1 METVL
6 TILISAKSTGI
17 DAIYGFGGD
26 DILTLT
32 GANNLLGYVYRSS
45 IYGGEGNDRITVSNS
60 IGVNV
65 FGEGGN
71 NNIIVDNSSQI
82 NVSAGI
88 NSNTVTFNNVK
99 AGTIVTGELNDVVSV
114 NGHSFDAIIGSTTN
128 SISSAGGNDT
138 IFVTTQANMVN
149 AGNGDDKINL

>member
-1 METVL
+1 M
-6 TILISAKSTGI
+6 
-17 DAIYGFGGD
+17 
-26 DILTLT
+26 
-32 GANNLLGYVYRSS
+32 
-45 IYGGEGNDRITVSNS
+45 
-60 IGVNV
+60 
-65 FGEGGN
+65 
-71 NNIIVDNSSQI
+71 
-82 NVSAGI
+82 SAGI